1 MREFFQF
8 GENAGSCQSTNPNFN
23 SPRAGGPALELI
35 RRPVRYHFTLV
46 NNDGTL
52 AGEIYQF
59 AAGRQLQLQE
69 LAVDEGRLDEM
80 FREITMQVR
89 S

>member
-1 MREFFQF
+1 VGRVFPKKS
-8 GENAGSCQSTNPNFN
+8 A
-23 SPRAGGPALELI
+23 
-35 RRPVRYHFTLV
+35 V
-46 NNDGTL
+46 DGTL